1 MTIDI
6 VHSKASLSF
15 FDKNEHLL
23 PRDEC
28 DVLLLKAIKKIY
40 KLSIESIDIKA
51 MKGEKNT
58 YRIRKGTFRIIFKI
72 DANGTLIVAS
82 VNDIDFRGNVYN
94 K

>member
-23 PRDEC
+23 SRDEC

-51 MKGEKNT
+51 MKGEKA
-58 YRIRKGTFRIIFKI
+58 RF
-72 DANGTLIVAS
+72 A
-82 VNDIDFRGNVYN
+82 
-94 K
+94 